1 MAIRIEV
8 VDRETEQAVKVFAP
22 THERR
27 AEKIEDGVNIN
38 LNHERYYTRRVTV
51 EDSPQ

>member
-1 MAIRIEV
+1 MPIRIEV
-8 VDRETEQAVKVFAP
+8 VDRETEQAVKVFEP

-27 AEKIEDGVNIN
+27 ANSIEDCVNIN

-51 EDSPQ
+51 DE